1 MSPPSWLRAQIVVT
15 QHPRQFTNLLMGLLG
30 LRAAFELKQNKTK
43 QESTNMVPKILA
55 CTGLGTMGVVN
66 SAIYMVAPPLSPPV
80 PLLQQLWAMPK
91 SLYSL
96 VGEFTEA
103 GLLDLREFY

>member
-1 MSPPSWLRAQIVVT
+1 
-15 QHPRQFTNLLMGLLG
+15 
-30 LRAAFELKQNKTK
+30 
-43 QESTNMVPKILA
+43 MVPKILA

-66 SAIYMVAPPLSPPV
+66 SAIYMAPPLSPPV
-80 PLLQQLWAMPK
+80 PLLQQSWAMPK

-103 GLLDLREFY
+103 GLRDLREFC